1 MALAATGMAG
11 MAHTPPAFVSV
22 HLDCTIDPATRRLG
36 VEVTGERGALLDL
49 FFPGQNLS
57 VWLVE
62 DGVETKDKQ
71 KGIDDES
78 SKQMN

>member
-1 MALAATGMAG
+1 MPYFDQCSST
-11 MAHTPPAFVSV
+11 PAFVSV

-49 FFPGQNLS
+49 FYPGQNLS

-62 DGVETKDKQ
+62 DGVETKEKTFFNFFNRNI
-71 KGIDDES
+71 KIS
-78 SKQMN
+78 CVIC